1 MSWRAFSR
9 IEFSPTIAQ
18 VLAALDLEPPPEGRP
33 TTFRAFEPDLVWAQ
47 AREERETGVL
57 SIVVYSNGS
66 SRLVAD
72 RKAVRQALGLSPGT
86 PSAKAL
92 QQWLDWWLPRTEAR
106 EETADAAD
114 PNGS

>member
-1 MSWRAFSR
+1 MKNWRAFSR
-9 IEFSPTIAQ
+9 IEFSSTIAE

-33 TTFRAFEPDLVWAQ
+33 TTFRAFEHDLVWAQ

-57 SIVVYSNGS
+57 SIVVYANRG
-66 SRLVAD
+66 SRLAVD

-92 QQWLDWWLPRTEAR
+92 TQWLDWWLPST
-106 EETADAAD
+106 D
-114 PNGS
+114 S